1 MLHVIFSFNFD
12 ILFEKWCEK
21 CIINQ
26 QKIVMRKMQSLEM
39 TLTLV
44 WLTLFFYAFTQSYH
58 PLLEVFYRRYTIICI
73 SWSQVMKSLWLLK
86 TFSCPKHLGRHRWE
100 HLWWPWLLSTN
111 LVLLL
116 DAFFCFFIVFCLF
129 PFSFSPLLSHKTKQN
144 KINPLTLLILCFCV
158 WNMKCGHVLV
168 QASFFLLL
176 LWQ

>member
-1 MLHVIFSFNFD
+1 
-12 ILFEKWCEK
+12 
-21 CIINQ
+21 
-26 QKIVMRKMQSLEM
+26 MRKMQSLET
-39 TLTLV
+39 TLT
-44 WLTLFFYAFTQSYH
+44 WCDSLFFSCFHLKISSSTWCFLSSIYYH
-58 PLLEVFYRRYTIICI
+58 MHFMVSSHEIFLTSKNCFMP
-73 SWSQVMKSLWLLK
+73 K
-86 TFSCPKHLGRHRWE
+86 TPWRHRWE